1 MSRRERR
8 VLLERVARLA
18 ELVAEARSGRMS
30 FDSEE
35 DFLRLIGLRPEELP
49 GLVRAEAPVMRSG
62 L

>member
-1 MSRRERR
+1 

-35 DFLRLIGLRPEELP
+35 DFLRLVGLRPEELP
-49 GLVRAEAPVMRSG
+49 GLVRAEGQARRPG

>member
-1 MSRRERR
+1 MSRTERR

-35 DFLRLIGLRPEELP
+35 DFLRLVGLQPEELT
-49 GLVRAEAPVMRSG
+49 GLVRAEAPARRSR